1 MQTDKLSE
9 IESQPVPRS
18 SSRSRQAYYLMK
30 RCVDVLL
37 SFIVLVLL
45 LPILLVLALVI
56 RLDSPGPVIYH
67 QTRVGARRVGG
78 QWQRADFT
86 FFKLRTMRQNTDAS
100 LHQAYVHALIQNNT
114 AEMAALQGAEM
125 GNVNKLVHDP
135 RITRIGHF
143 LRKYSIDELPQFFNV
158 LRGDMSL
165 VGPRPA
171 LPYEIPDYQ
180 PWMLERLQAPPG
192 ITGLQQVTARCTADF
207 ASQVRLD
214 IEYIHRQSLWLD
226 FVILFKTPFAVLRA
240 EGAC

>member
-9 IESQPVPRS
+9 FEPQSAARG

-37 SFIVLVLL
+37 SFIALVLL
-45 LPILLVLALVI
+45 LPILLVLALII

-114 AEMAALQGAEM
+114 AEMAALQGAET
-125 GNVNKLVHDP
+125 GNVNKLMHDP

-171 LPYEIPDYQ
+171 LPYEISDYQ
-180 PWMLERLQAPPG
+180 PWMLERLQAAPG
-192 ITGLQQVTARCTADF
+192 ITGLQQITARCTADF

-214 IEYIHRQSLWLD
+214 VEYIHRQTLWLD

>member
-192 ITGLQQVTARCTADF
+192 ITGLQQITARCTADF

>member
-171 LPYEIPDYQ
+171 LPYEISDYQ

-192 ITGLQQVTARCTADF
+192 ITGLQQITARCTADF